1 MPGRLVVSNLGFHT
15 ESIPSFIE
23 YQLKPLAQ
31 NVNLY
36 IKDTNDFLSKWASL
50 PPLPVDVILCTID
63 VVGLYPNIP
72 HDEGL
77 MAMRKALDLT
87 GDKRISTEFFIE
99 LGECVL
105 HCPLFYT

>member
-36 IKDTNDFLSKWASL
+36 IKDTNDFLSKWDSL

-77 MAMRKALDLT
+77 VAMMKALDLT
-87 GDKRISTEFFIE
+87 GDKRISTESFIE
-99 LGECVL
+99 LAECVL